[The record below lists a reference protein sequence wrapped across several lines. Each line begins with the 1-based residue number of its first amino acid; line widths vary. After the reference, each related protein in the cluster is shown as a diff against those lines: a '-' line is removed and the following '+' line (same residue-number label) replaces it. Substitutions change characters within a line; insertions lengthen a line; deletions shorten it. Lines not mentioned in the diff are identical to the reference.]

1 MTTVTLDDG
10 QFWYEET
17 GAGPPL
23 VFLHGGWM
31 NADTW
36 RTQVERFAEEYRV
49 ITFDLRGHGRTG
61 ATDRR
66 QYTVELFA
74 DDLERL
80 LNHLDIERPILCGLS
95 LGGMVVQEYL
105 DRHPDRALGAV
116 IGGPLQSMPP
126 VDLPSDIKPFI
137 SPLPGLAASLS
148 VIGARASFQWLLN
161 GIRVMNGGPWLS
173 VAPAVKSQAM
183 DAVGDISNE
192 EFRKIFS
199 ALYEYDPP
207 ELSHVA
213 TPTLVVY
220 GERETV
226 PVQRQG
232 ERIAAT
238 VNEGEWTMIPDAG
251 HLVNQDNSATFNAA
265 CAEFFNE
272 VAVPVQQ

>member
-1 MTTVTLDDG
+1 MTTLTLDG
-10 QFWYEET
+10 AQFWYEET
-17 GAGPPL
+17 GTGPPL

-36 RTQVERFAEEYRV
+36 QTQVERFAEEHRV

-66 QYTVELFA
+66 QYTIELFA

-80 LNHLDIERPILCGLS
+80 LDQLDVERPILCGLS

-105 DRHPDRALGAV
+105 DRHPNRAVGAV

-126 VDLPSDIKPFI
+126 VDLPPGIKPFI

-148 VIGARASFQWLLN
+148 VIGPRASFQWLLG
-161 GIRVMNGGPWLS
+161 GIRIINGGPWLS
-173 VAPAVKSQAM
+173 VDPVVKSQAM

-199 ALYEYDPP
+199 ALYKYDPP

-213 TPTLVVY
+213 TPTLVIY
-220 GERETV
+220 GERETA

-232 ERIAAT
+232 ERLAAT
-238 VNEGEWTMIPDAG
+238 VNDGDWTMIPDAG
-251 HLVNQDNSATFNAA
+251 HLVNQDNSEAFDGV
-265 CAEFFNE
+265 CAKFFE
-272 VAVPVQQ
+272 EITASV